1 MYHAL
6 VAETTPDQVAS
17 AILETIPPSMR
28 AIREQMRSGRA
39 ASLSVAQFR
48 LLLFVRRN
56 PGTSLSPLADHLG
69 TTLPAASQLIERLVR
84 AGLVSRVQHPEE
96 RRRVEL
102 RLTDAGDATLAECDA
117 RTRAWLCERLS
128 GLDQIELDRLADMLR
143 DLRALVSEGGAVKQ
157 LGASPRLLPVAV
169 K

>member
-6 VAETTPDQVAS
+6 VAETTPDQVAI
-17 AILETIPPSMR
+17 AILETIPPAMR

-56 PGTSLSPLADHLG
+56 PGTSLSPVAEHLG
-69 TTLPAASQLIERLVR
+69 TTLPAASQLVERLVR
-84 AGLVSRVQHPEE
+84 AGLVTRAQHPEE

-117 RTRAWLCERLS
+117 RTRSWLCERLA
-128 GLDQIELDRLADMLR
+128 GLEETELDRLASALR
-143 DLRALVSEGGAVKQ
+143 ELRTLLSKSGA
-157 LGASPRLLPVAV
+157 
-169 K
+169 